1 MFGIFYLPKNKDIW
15 NMQEKKDIINCY
27 DLTAE
32 NYAKKFFNELDS
44 KPLDQI
50 LLKAFANQN
59 KNKGKLIDLG
69 CGPGQTTKFLF
80 NCGCQNILGT
90 DLSSEMVKVATRLN
104 PNIKFEQ
111 TDLLQLKYADNSFGS
126 AIAFYAI
133 VHFDYEQI
141 KQALSE
147 VKRVLSYNGE
157 FLFSFHIGNEIVSLD
172 RFLDKV
178 VNIKFQFFE
187 VDKVTTIIEDLG
199 FEIVDLIKRQPYKDE
214 HQTERAYI
222 WVRKNSH

>member
-1 MFGIFYLPKNKDIW
+1 
-15 NMQEKKDIINCY
+15 MQEKKDIINCY

-111 TDLLQLKYADNSFGS
+111 ADLLQLKYADNSFGS

-133 VHFDYEQI
+133 VHFDYEQLQ
-141 KQALSE
+141 QAFSE
-147 VKRVLSYNGE
+147 LKRVLKNGAE
-157 FLFSFHIGNEIVSLD
+157 FLFSFHIGTEIVKVEQ
-172 RFLDKV
+172 FLGENVTIDFYF
-178 VNIKFQFFE
+178 FQPQ
-187 VDKVTTIIEDLG
+187 KIINQLENLN
-199 FEIVDLIKRQPYKDE
+199 FEIIDVIERHPYKNVE
-214 HQTERAYI
+214 YESKRCYI
-222 WVRKNSH
+222 WTKIKK